1 MHKKVKRKPNTR
13 LKQNTPFF
21 IASLSCW
28 EKKKILKALRKECLT
43 VFHYCIN
50 PNFGSF
56 VHVCSTQSH

>member
-28 EKKKILKALRKECLT
+28 EKKKNPESFEKRMFDCFSLLYKPEFWKFCSCL
-43 VFHYCIN
+43 
-50 PNFGSF
+50 
-56 VHVCSTQSH
+56 